1 LMGKKFRL
9 PTEIPLEEYPSS
21 EEFIAE
27 ALDCVEEAEKEGIIL
42 RIMGGMAI
50 YLHSQEYENLW
61 RMLGRLGERVFTDI
75 DFASYGRYGDK
86 LLKFFEKR
94 GYSYDPRLLW
104 HYGRQRQIFF
114 GGRVPMVEVFFDRL
128 EMCHTINFKGR
139 LEVDK
144 PTLPPTELMLQ
155 KLQIVELNEKDIK
168 DLIVL
173 LRAHPVGMDDEDK
186 INLNVLKRAGL
197 MDDWGFWYTVT
208 TNLRKV
214 RESLRGYD
222 VLSDE
227 DVGVVD
233 ERIKRLLEFLE
244 KEPKSLKWKMRA
256 RVGTKKKWYREVEDW
271 F

>member
-1 LMGKKFRL
+1 
-9 PTEIPLEEYPSS
+9 
-21 EEFIAE
+21 
-27 ALDCVEEAEKEGIIL
+27 
-42 RIMGGMAI
+42 
-50 YLHSQEYENLW
+50 
-61 RMLGRLGERVFTDI
+61 
-75 DFASYGRYGDK
+75 
-86 LLKFFEKR
+86 
-94 GYSYDPRLLW
+94 
-104 HYGRQRQIFF
+104 
-114 GGRVPMVEVFFDRL
+114 
-128 EMCHTINFKGR
+128 
-139 LEVDK
+139 
-144 PTLPPTELMLQ
+144 MLQ

-186 INLNVLKRAGL
+186 INLNVLKSAGL

-214 RESLRGYD
+214 RESLRSYD

-227 DVGVVD
+227 DMRVVD

-256 RVGTKKKWYREVEDW
+256 RIGTKKKWYREVEDW